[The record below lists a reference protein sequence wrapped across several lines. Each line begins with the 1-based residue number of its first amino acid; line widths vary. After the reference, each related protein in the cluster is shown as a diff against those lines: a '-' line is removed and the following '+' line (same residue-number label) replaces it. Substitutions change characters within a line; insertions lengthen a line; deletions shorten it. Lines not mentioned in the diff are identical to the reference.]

1 MFAFVTTVAVVAIVN
16 TVAILANLVLRE
28 GALADGFARCL
39 SVWGLV
45 LDCIVDVLL
54 RGGAVF
60 TVATA
65 RL

>member
-28 GALADGFARCL
+28 GALAHGFARCV

-45 LDCIVDVLL
+45 LDCIADILL
-54 RGGAVF
+54 RGGAIF